1 MTNLITHTS
10 DDRFTD
16 RLWEQHEALASQ
28 LALLETVADAI
39 GGERLPLETFRA
51 ELDRAYDLLAGK
63 VLPHI
68 RTADDLQ
75 SCLVRHDYAH
85 AASHSDHDEAERLTN
100 KLEGF
105 RARVTRGETEGAPR
119 EIRRI
124 LYELHA
130 LTRSHFADERQQ
142 KRCSHTEM

>member
-1 MTNLITHTS
+1 MTELITHTS

-16 RLWEQHEALASQ
+16 RLWEEHDALASQ
-28 LALLETVADAI
+28 LALLKTVADAI
-39 GGERLPLETFRA
+39 GGERLPLETLRA

-85 AASHSDHDEAERLTN
+85 AATHSDHDEAERLTCT
-100 KLEGF
+100 LEGF
-105 RARVTRGETEGAPR
+105 RTRVARGEIEGAPR

-130 LTRSHFADERQQ
+130 LTRPHFVNERTQ
-142 KRCSHTEM
+142 KRCSHAEM